1 MYCLH
6 MLKKFNKV
14 ILLLTL
20 SDAFTWGAFIIIANL
35 AGIYLSGKLGE
46 DTVSFVGIGTSI
58 YFLTRALFQMPI
70 GYLTDKIENDKDE
83 VVLLVLGIL
92 LMGLPYIFYPMI
104 TQSFQY
110 YVLQF
115 IFGLGVSL
123 NLPNW
128 RKLFALN
135 LDKGKEGF
143 QYGFYETILSIST
156 ALFSTIVGYIANLG
170 DTYFDMSMRGVGIIM
185 MTSSFLV
192 LFIFKVKERKS
203 NREDSTIIAVENV
216 SK

>member
-1 MYCLH
+1 

-35 AGIYLSGKLGE
+35 AGIYLSTKLGE

-58 YFLTRALFQMPI
+58 YFFTRALLQMPI
-70 GYLTDKIENDKDE
+70 GHLTDKIDNDKDE
-83 VVLLVLGIL
+83 IIL
-92 LMGLPYIFYPMI
+92 LILGTLFMGLPYIFYPMI

-156 ALFSTIVGYIANLG
+156 ALFSIVVGYIANLG
-170 DTYFDMSMRGVGIIM
+170 DSYFDISMRAVGIIM
-185 MTSSFLV
+185 MASS
-192 LFIFKVKERKS
+192 IFVISILKVKGRKS
-203 NREDSTIIAVENV
+203 NEEERVIVAVENV

>member
-1 MYCLH
+1 

-14 ILLLTL
+14 VLLLTL
-20 SDAFTWGAFIIIANL
+20 ADSFTWGAFIIIANL
-35 AGIYLSGKLGE
+35 AGIYLSKKLGA

-58 YFLTRALFQMPI
+58 YFLTRAILQMPI
-70 GYLTDKIENDKDE
+70 GHLTDKIKNDKDE
-83 VVLLVLGIL
+83 VILLVLGIL
-92 LMGLPYIFYPMI
+92 FMGLPYIFYPMI

-156 ALFSTIVGYIANLG
+156 ALFSIVVGYIANLG
-170 DTYFDMSMRGVGIIM
+170 DSYFDISMRAVGIVM
-185 MTSSFLV
+185 MASS
-192 LFIFKVKERKS
+192 IFVISILKMNGRKS
-203 NREDSTIIAVENV
+203 NQEEKVIVAVENI

>member
-1 MYCLH
+1 MYRLH

-14 ILLLTL
+14 VLLLTL
-20 SDAFTWGAFIIIANL
+20 ADSFTWGAFIIIANL
-35 AGIYLSGKLGE
+35 AGIYLSKKLGA

-58 YFLTRALFQMPI
+58 YFLTRAILQMPI
-70 GYLTDKIENDKDE
+70 GHLTDKIKNDKDE
-83 VVLLVLGIL
+83 VILLVLGIL
-92 LMGLPYIFYPMI
+92 FMGLPYIFYPMI

-156 ALFSTIVGYIANLG
+156 ALFSIVVGYIANLG
-170 DTYFDMSMRGVGIIM
+170 DSYFDISMRAVGIVM
-185 MTSSFLV
+185 MASS
-192 LFIFKVKERKS
+192 IFVISILKMNGRKS
-203 NREDSTIIAVENV
+203 NQEEKVIVAVENI